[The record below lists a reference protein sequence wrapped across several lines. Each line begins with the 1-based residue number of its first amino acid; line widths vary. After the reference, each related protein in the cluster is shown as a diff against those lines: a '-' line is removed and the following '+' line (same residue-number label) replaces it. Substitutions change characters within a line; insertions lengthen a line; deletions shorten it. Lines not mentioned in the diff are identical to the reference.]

1 MRLNR
6 TVGLLA
12 GTTALSLGGICA
24 ANGGADSEAL
34 AQIAELKRELAEM
47 KANNRENWLTEQRAD
62 QIRGIVQ
69 DVLADA
75 ETRSSFQATGATA
88 GYNNGFFISSPDGN
102 FSLKINGLVQAR
114 WTFNYANG
122 EDRASEW
129 GFDVRRARLTF
140 SGNIAGDW
148 RYEVQGQWGSPFGFE
163 GGTPQV
169 GFVAGTTSTGDDVV
183 GVSVSRQTG
192 FELLNAYVQR
202 DINLGGS
209 DFTLTAGQFKAPFLR
224 EWLVDAGS
232 LMATD
237 YSLLTYYFYQGYS
250 VGLQLGMTTDD
261 FRFNVAYTNGVGTP
275 VDLGYGSASTGWTD
289 NPTQYSFSG
298 RAEFKMGGNWSDFD
312 SFSSRRGE
320 AEGLM
325 IGAAATFQKYW
336 DNIFLETALDRA
348 MTTGLTADVTWNFG
362 GASLFAAIVYQ
373 NISAPEVSSQPWGF
387 MVQGGFFLT
396 DDIEAFAR
404 YDYANSGLEDKSVGG
419 SSTTI
424 NVITVGANYFMN
436 NNAKFTA
443 NFGYAFNQL
452 GSLYAA
458 SSAGF
463 RASDQNGQFAIQAQL
478 QLSF

>member
-24 ANGGADSEAL
+24 ANGGADTDAL
-34 AQIAELKRELAEM
+34 AQIAELKAELAAM
-47 KANNRENWLTEQRAD
+47 RAQQGDSWLTEQRST
-62 QIRGIVQ
+62 QIRGIVH

-88 GYNNGFFISSPDGN
+88 GYNANRGFFMSSPDGS
-102 FSLKINGLVQAR
+102 FSMNVQGLVQAR

-140 SGNIAGDW
+140 SGKIAGDW
-148 RYEVQGQWGSPFGFE
+148 SYEIQGQWGSPFGFE
-163 GGTPQV
+163 NREVILADESSFEVDGAGGS
-169 GFVAGTTSTGDDVV
+169 FN
-183 GVSVSRQTG
+183 
-192 FELLNAYVQR
+192 LLNAYVQR
-202 DINLGGS
+202 DIELAGN
-209 DFTLTAGQFKAPFLR
+209 TMTVTAGQFKAPFLR

-232 LMATD
+232 LLSTD
-237 YSLLTYYFYQGYS
+237 YSLLSYYFYQGYS
-250 VGLQLGMTTDD
+250 VGVQLGMTSDD

-275 VDLGYGSASTGWTD
+275 VDLGIGSYGSGWTN
-289 NPTQYSFSG
+289 NPTQYSFAG

-312 SFSSRRGE
+312 TFSSRRGS

-325 IGAAATFQKYW
+325 FGVAGLWQRYW
-336 DNIFLETALDRA
+336 DNLVTDDPA
-348 MTTGLTADVTWNFG
+348 MVAGVTADVTWNFG
-362 GASLFAAIVYQ
+362 GASLFAALVYE
-373 NISAPEVSSQPWGF
+373 NISTPNGSTQPWGF
-387 MVQGGFFLT
+387 MVQGGYFLT
-396 DDIEAFAR
+396 DDVELFAR
-404 YDYANSGLEDKSVGG
+404 YDYANSGLQAKEIGG
-419 SSTTI
+419 GSTTI
-424 NVITVGANYFMN
+424 NVVTLGANYFMS

-458 SSAGF
+458 QSAGF
-463 RASDQNGQFAIQAQL
+463 RPSSQNGQFAIQAQL
-478 QLSF
+478 QLTF